1 MEGGPD
7 KRTPEQQAVLRLA
20 VQALVKY
27 RSTTRLYGAGHV
39 FADRFL
45 LSFTDRMVELVGM
58 AGATS
63 VTVNPHGFFFG
74 DEPILRGDA
83 HDAMTFAL
91 YNEGLRILV
100 FRPGINRIELRG
112 LADVLIF
119 PWELATVGDEDL
131 TSALWRLDLKNVEV
145 LVAERFGEEMGE
157 GGDAAYRE
165 DLALGRERGARRGKA
180 EGDSLFVD
188 EMAEQ
193 MERLEAE
200 AEAANS
206 PLMMKQDEAELLLRF
221 RDKLNF
227 EAEGLAPVHELL
239 EVPRR
244 EHVRIEVEVESVH
257 AAADVGVDDLGVVIF
272 EMVRNGRETEGQRR
286 VGDLLAGHAIL
297 LVEASRMAEGAAL
310 VRRCTAFRSR
320 SFPGVIGDQA
330 FLDGYDSLVTTQAP
344 RLAAALGAYGEPE
357 VHARY
362 LFTMLNLVQKR
373 RGDDVRAFLK
383 RLSHVAFQQVVADLL
398 VLWGQ
403 VDEHAMV
410 EEAKGP
416 ANEDRL
422 LPLLVLGRLRSPL
435 VREHA
440 MRLLDAEDGRIRE
453 AALRALR
460 GRQDARL
467 KQAVVQALAD
477 DNKGVRVEGLRHA
490 AVIRDKGL
498 ADQVAAG
505 IRLELL
511 RPHDPD
517 EIRAWCAAYAFASR
531 ARAFGPLSHLLLD
544 ERNAPDDDL
553 PVRAGAAR
561 ALPITGAPDVHIS
574 LDKARRRFEGL
585 DALLGDPQ

>member
-1 MEGGPD
+1 MEGGPT
-7 KRTPEQQAVLRLA
+7 KRTPEQQTVLRLA
-20 VQALVKY
+20 IQALVKY

-45 LSFTDRMVELVGM
+45 LSFMDRMVELVGM

-63 VTVNPHGFFFG
+63 VTVNPHGFFFEG
-74 DEPILRGDA
+74 DPILRGDT

-91 YNEGLRILV
+91 YNEGLRVLG
-100 FRPGINRIELRG
+100 FRPGINRVELRG

-145 LVAERFGEEMGE
+145 MVAERFGEEMGE

-165 DLALGRERGARRGKA
+165 DLALGRERGARVGEV
-180 EGDSLFVD
+180 EGDSLFVRELED
-188 EMAEQ
+188 EIDQ
-193 MERLEAE
+193 LEAE

-206 PLMMKQDEAELLLRF
+206 PLMMKQDEAELLVRF
-221 RDKLNF
+221 RDQLDF
-227 EAEGLAPVHELL
+227 DADALAPVHELL

-244 EHVRIEVEVESVH
+244 EHVRVEVEVESVH
-257 AAADVGVDDLGVVIF
+257 ADADVGVDDLGVVIF
-272 EMVRNGRETEGQRR
+272 EMVRNGREAAGQKR

-297 LVEASRMAEGAAL
+297 LVEASRMADGAAL
-310 VRRCTAFRSR
+310 VRRCNAFRSR
-320 SFPGVIGDQA
+320 QFPGVTADQA
-330 FLDGYDSLVTTQAP
+330 FLEGYDSLVTTQGP
-344 RLAAALGAYGEPE
+344 RLAASLAVYGEPE

-362 LFTMLNLVQKR
+362 LFTMLGLVQRKR
-373 RGDDVRAFLK
+373 ADDLRGFLK

-398 VLWGQ
+398 LLWGQ

-422 LPLLVLGRLRSPL
+422 LPLLALGRLRSPL

-440 MRLLDAEDGRIRE
+440 MRLLGAEDGRVRE

-460 GRQDARL
+460 GRDDVRL
-467 KQAVVQALAD
+467 KQAVIQALAD

-490 AVIRDKGL
+490 AVIRDVGL

-505 IRLELL
+505 VRLELL
-511 RPHDPD
+511 RPKDPD

-544 ERNAPDDDL
+544 ERQAADDDL

-561 ALPITGAPDVHIS
+561 ALKITGAPDVHIS
-574 LDKARRRFEGL
+574 LDKALRRFEGL
-585 DALLGDPQ
+585 DALLGDGP